1 MVFVSVYACLCMCV
15 HMTGSCGEH
24 HQHAMAA
31 DGERFGG
38 AEAFTDSPC
47 PADDQH
53 SGT

>member
-1 MVFVSVYACLCMCV
+1 MVFVFVCACV
-15 HMTGSCGEH
+15 HMTGSCREH

-31 DGERFGG
+31 DGEWFGG
-38 AEAFTDSPC
+38 AETSTDSPC